1 MGFKNILVTDFT
13 DQLFIKAFRQQLLEE
28 HGILEI
34 ENFEILFNKLTSDD
48 DYFAFV
54 KMNEVDEVLGFVI
67 GQKIQL
73 SNNYFQEYY
82 GYIKTLWKS
91 NKCKIDSCF
100 DELLRLCEEQFKKM
114 NVSQFIA
121 DCETLQEPV
130 LLRNHYI
137 KNKCILHNDHQ
148 VLCKK

>member
-1 MGFKNILVTDFT
+1 MESKNILITDFT

-34 ENFEILFNKLTSDD
+34 ENFEILFNKLTSDN
-48 DYFAFV
+48 DYFAYV
-54 KMNEVDEVLGFVI
+54 KVNDVDEVLGFII
-67 GQKIQL
+67 GQRIQL

-91 NKCKIDSCF
+91 EKCKNDSCF
-100 DELLRLCEEQFKKM
+100 DELLSLCEDQFRKM
-114 NVSQFIA
+114 NITQFVA
-121 DCETLQEPV
+121 DCEKEQEPV

-148 VLCKK
+148 VFCKK